1 MTRYAGWTSM
11 GLAAALALWSQ
22 LASAATLDG
31 ASLSAWWGLPF
42 AGVLLSIAVFPL
54 IAPTFW
60 HHHYGKIAA
69 AWAIVF
75 LVPFA
80 VTFGAGVA
88 LGTFVHA
95 MLEEYVPFIVL
106 LTALYTVAGGICV
119 RGNLHG
125 TPRMNTSIIALG

>member
-1 MTRYAGWTSM
+1 M

-22 LASAATLDG
+22 LASAAMLDG
-31 ASLSAWWGLPF
+31 AILSAWWGLPF

-54 IAPTFW
+54 IAPTLW
-60 HHHYGKIAA
+60 HHHFGKIAA
-69 AWAIVF
+69 VWAILF

-88 LGTFVHA
+88 FGTFVHA

-125 TPRMNTSIIALG
+125 TV